1 VEAGRVPADTVFLWS
16 WWLTTAFWFAQ
27 VPSSPSG
34 RGNSGH
40 GGGAVGA
47 APHREEQLTLHEE
60 AIAVWEK
67 GVKVSEQAL
76 GKVSLELDV
85 ERAKTEATRHGYLQ
99 KLQANTTS
107 MKHTLDL
114 DKMLQEKKVLTEQK
128 QDLKV
133 WEAALVEALV
143 HVLNSQDN
151 HGLLSE
157 LVEL

>member
-1 VEAGRVPADTVFLWS
+1 
-16 WWLTTAFWFAQ
+16 
-27 VPSSPSG
+27 
-34 RGNSGH
+34 
-40 GGGAVGA
+40 
-47 APHREEQLTLHEE
+47 
-60 AIAVWEK
+60 
-67 GVKVSEQAL
+67 
-76 GKVSLELDV
+76 VSLELDV